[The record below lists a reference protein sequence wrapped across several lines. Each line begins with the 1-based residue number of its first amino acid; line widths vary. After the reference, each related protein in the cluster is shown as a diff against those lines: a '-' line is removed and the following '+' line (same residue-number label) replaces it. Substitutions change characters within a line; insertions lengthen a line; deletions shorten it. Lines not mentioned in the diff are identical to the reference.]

1 MLFGAT
7 FAGSR
12 LRETF
17 AAIQRQFRY
26 LSLTVVLAALF
37 VAALFTWRLV
47 AAAPDGRLHVTFLDV
62 GSADAVLIQTPA
74 GRHVLIN
81 GGPSAASLPMRWAG
95 GSRPSTI
102 AWIGWCWLRPTRTR
116 WHLCLACPR
125 FPPVNVLLA
134 APAQASFSSGAL
146 VQWLTDESVPVT
158 QAEQGQA
165 LDLGDGARL
174 RVLSLSPRGATLLV
188 EWNQFHL
195 LLPIGEDLDTRDQ
208 LENTDVAGPVDVLL
222 LAQSG
227 YAPLTPPFLIQNLNP
242 QLAVISVAAGDK
254 DGLPDQAMLDALKEY
269 SVLRTDQHGWIE
281 VTTDG
286 KQMWI
291 TSER

>member
-1 MLFGAT
+1 M
-7 FAGSR
+7 
-12 LRETF
+12 
-17 AAIQRQFRY
+17 
-26 LSLTVVLAALF
+26 
-37 VAALFTWRLV
+37 
-47 AAAPDGRLHVTFLDV
+47 
-62 GSADAVLIQTPA
+62 GSADAILIQTPA

-81 GGPSAASLPMRWAG
+81 GGPSAALASDALGRRLSPLDHSLDWLVLASTDENQVASLPR
-95 GSRPSTI
+95 
-102 AWIGWCWLRPTRTR
+102 
-116 WHLCLACPR
+116 LASR
-125 FPPVNVLLA
+125 FPPVNVLMA

-146 VQWLTDESVPVT
+146 MQWLTDESVPVT

-174 RVLSLSPRGATLLV
+174 RVLSLSPRGATLMA

-242 QLAVISVAAGDK
+242 KLAIISVAAGDK
-254 DGLPDQAMLDALKEY
+254 DGLPDQAVLEALKEY